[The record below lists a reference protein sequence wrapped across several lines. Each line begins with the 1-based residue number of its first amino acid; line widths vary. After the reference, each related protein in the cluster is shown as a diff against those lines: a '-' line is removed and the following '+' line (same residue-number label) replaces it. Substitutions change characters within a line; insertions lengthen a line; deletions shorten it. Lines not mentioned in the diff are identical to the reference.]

1 MIPLK
6 AGWRNASRRHLSFA
20 GTRFAPFLL
29 MIPSAL
35 RQSGTTL
42 TTTARR
48 GYHRPSIAPKPSFN
62 IKHIREHPELYSQTC
77 LDRNYQQQKDY
88 PQQIVQKF
96 DEWKELQRNARD
108 YRQRIKEIN
117 NTFCINSVRAQD
129 DANLL
134 QEARLLKV
142 KIASIRSAEDACNE
156 RIEYLAS
163 RLPNLTSGKTLI
175 GSEPRLLGYIGHSH
189 THPEATDDHT
199 QRDHVRIGGE
209 FDLLDFTSA
218 GTTSG
223 WGWYFLKNQ
232 GALLEQALIQYAIS
246 VALKHGFSIVSPPS
260 VVYTHIADACGFQPR
275 DQGGE
280 QQSYAIAQKEE
291 GPKTNGAQ
299 ERNPEKCLTATA
311 EIPFAGLKAN
321 VMMNK
326 KNLPLKI
333 AGASRC
339 YRAEAGARGAET
351 KGLYRVHEFTKVEMF
366 AWTAR
371 GRERAVFDSM
381 LAVQKEILRGLGL
394 YCRILEMPS
403 QDLGASA
410 IRKVDIEAF
419 FPSRRGKND
428 GWGEVTSASICTDY
442 QTRRLNTRVKSTSSA
457 QKYDFPS
464 TVNGTALAVP
474 RILAALLE
482 NSFEKFPDND
492 PVSARDGDKDGRS
505 GHDSGGGG
513 DGSSRGGPDKINI
526 PEVLRPWMH
535 GFEGTIFKPGNP

>member
-1 MIPLK
+1 
-6 AGWRNASRRHLSFA
+6 
-20 GTRFAPFLL
+20 

-35 RQSGTTL
+35 RQLGTTL
-42 TTTARR
+42 TITARR
-48 GYHRPSIAPKPSFN
+48 GYRRPSIAPKPSFN
-62 IKHIREHPELYSQTC
+62 IKHIRANPDLYSQTC

-96 DEWKELQRNARD
+96 DEWKDLQQNARD
-108 YRQRIKEIN
+108 YRQRIKDIHRRFSGI
-117 NTFCINSVRAQD
+117 TSDRLQD
-129 DANLL
+129 DWDLL
-134 QEARLLKV
+134 QEARLLKL
-142 KIASIRSAEDACNE
+142 KLASIESAENACNE
-156 RIEYLAS
+156 RNEYLAS
-163 RLPNLTSGKTLI
+163 SLPNLTSDKTPI
-175 GSEPRLLGYIGHSH
+175 GSEPRLLGYIGHSP
-189 THPEATDDHT
+189 THPEATDDYA
-199 QRDHVRIGGE
+199 QRDHVRIGRD
-209 FDLLDFTSA
+209 FHLLDFTSA
-218 GTTSG
+218 ATTSG

-260 VVYTHIADACGFQPR
+260 VVYTHIANACGFQPR

-280 QQSYAIAQKEE
+280 QQTYAIAQKEE
-291 GPKTNGAQ
+291 GPKQKEEGSEQKEEGPEQKEEGPEQKEEWPKANRAQ
-299 ERNPEKCLTATA
+299 ERTPERCLTATA
-311 EIPFAGLKAN
+311 EIPFAGLKAD
-321 VMMNK
+321 VTMNE

-366 AWTAR
+366 AWTMR
-371 GRERAVFDSM
+371 GSEMAVFDSM

-419 FPSRRGKND
+419 FPSRQGKND

-442 QTRRLNTRVKSTSSA
+442 QTRRLNTRVKLRSSA
-457 QKYDFPS
+457 QNSDFPS
-464 TVNGTALAVP
+464 TINGTALAVP

-482 NSFEKFPDND
+482 NSFEKLPDNE
-492 PVSARDGDKDGRS
+492 DGGRS
-505 GHDSGGGG
+505 RHDSGGGG
-513 DGSSRGGPDKINI
+513 DGSSRGGPGKINI
-526 PEVLRPWMH
+526 PNVLHPWMH
-535 GFEGTIFKPGNP
+535 GFEVLIYEPGDP